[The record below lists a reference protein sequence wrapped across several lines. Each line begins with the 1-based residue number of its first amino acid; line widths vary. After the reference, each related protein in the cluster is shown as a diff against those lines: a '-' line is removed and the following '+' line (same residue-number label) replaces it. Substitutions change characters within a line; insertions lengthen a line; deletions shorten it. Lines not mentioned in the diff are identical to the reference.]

1 LEDQRSMGGA
11 LKASKLGALWKYRV
25 DDYRIIASMED
36 GAMMVLVVRV
46 GNRRDVYRNAI
57 R

>member
-36 GAMMVLVVRV
+36 GAMMILVVRV

>member
-1 LEDQRSMGGA
+1 
-11 LKASKLGALWKYRV
+11 LGALWKYRV
-25 DDYRIIASMED
+25 DDNRIIASMED
-36 GAMMVLVVRV
+36 GAMMILVVRV